1 MDVPKISKIK
11 FIINDGISGIRLGSD
26 HRRPL
31 PLATGPRRCRDLA
44 LHGRTGYGG
53 TCAGASAP
61 IFTEP
66 SYLEPKIRSGNAAWS
81 AERFAKF
88 FVKRAP
94 LRPSS
99 YCGTSLVTPAAG
111 TLAEL

>member
-1 MDVPKISKIK
+1 
-11 FIINDGISGIRLGSD
+11 
-26 HRRPL
+26 
-31 PLATGPRRCRDLA
+31 
-44 LHGRTGYGG
+44 
-53 TCAGASAP
+53 
-61 IFTEP
+61 
-66 SYLEPKIRSGNAAWS
+66 LEPKIRSGNAVWS
-81 AERFAKF
+81 AETFAKF